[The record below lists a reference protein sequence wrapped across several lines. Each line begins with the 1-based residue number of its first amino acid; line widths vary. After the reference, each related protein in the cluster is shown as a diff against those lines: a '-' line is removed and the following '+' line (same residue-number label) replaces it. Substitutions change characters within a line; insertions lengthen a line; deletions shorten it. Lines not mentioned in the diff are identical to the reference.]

1 LEEWEEIG
9 TMYALPEEEEDGKR
23 NAQSVRQKLKREAHQ
38 SEEEE

>member
-23 NAQSVRQKLKREAHQ
+23 KAQSVRQKLKREAHQ